1 MTMEIELENGE
12 IARITTFDGRNA
24 LTFEGPHA
32 FAPGA
37 PIRFHAE
44 LGFDLGR
51 RTFEGRSLGSK
62 RTEGGRFEVRMR
74 FVNLQRD
81 SRGALVATLRDR
93 STGSR

>member
-1 MTMEIELENGE
+1 MEIELENGE
-12 IARITTFDGRNA
+12 IAQIAAFDGRNA
-24 LTFEGPHA
+24 LTFESSCA

-37 PIRFHAE
+37 PIRFRAE

-62 RTEGGRFEVRMR
+62 RTETGRFEVRMR
-74 FVNLQRD
+74 FVNLQRE
-81 SRGALVATLRDR
+81 SRRALTATLCNQ